1 MRLIAVVVAAA
12 LLACPALVAQ
22 TGPQEP
28 APPPEPAPVTTV
40 VIPVVGSVVGA
51 NGVRWKTDLELY
63 NGESND
69 VTVAVELAI
78 DPDKILLMP
87 MVPGQRVR
95 FLDVIGEA
103 FGADGLM
110 SPILIRTSGRRS
122 VSIRATA
129 YGVRGTETFR
139 PQPITINYGPAYA
152 PVRVLNGLSF
162 SDELR
167 TNIGLANLSENDADF
182 TLALQRIA
190 GRNLAVRRVRVPR
203 LALWHF
209 SIQTAFPMITKGDR
223 FTIVVETSVPDTCVY
238 ASVIENSTNTARFVD
253 PLFGAPPPPTRR

>member
-1 MRLIAVVVAAA
+1 MRLIAVVVAGA
-12 LLACPALVAQ
+12 LLCPALIAQ
-22 TGPQEP
+22 TEPQEP

-63 NGESND
+63 NSESND
-69 VTVAVELAI
+69 VTVAIELAV
-78 DPDKILLMP
+78 DPDKVLLMP
-87 MVPGQRVR
+87 MASGQGVR

-103 FGADGLM
+103 FGTDGVM
-110 SPILIRTSGRRS
+110 SPILVRTSGRRS

-129 YGVRGTETFR
+129 YGVRGAETFR
-139 PQPITINYGPAYA
+139 PQPITINYGPAFA

-167 TNIGLANLSENDADF
+167 TNIGLVNLSSDDVDF
-182 TLALQRIA
+182 TLALQRIP

-203 LALWHF
+203 TALWHF
-209 SIQTAFPMITKGDR
+209 NIQTAFPMITKGDR
-223 FTIVVETSVPDTCVY
+223 FTIVIETSAPDTYVY

>member
-22 TGPQEP
+22 TEPQEP
-28 APPPEPAPVTTV
+28 PPPPEPAPVTTV

-63 NGESND
+63 NSESND

-87 MVPGQRVR
+87 MASGQGVR

-110 SPILIRTSGRRS
+110 SPIVIRTSGRRS

-129 YGVRGTETFR
+129 YGVRGAETFR
-139 PQPITINYGPAYA
+139 PQPITINYGPTYA

-167 TNIGLANLSENDADF
+167 TNIGLANLSSDDVDF
-182 TLALQRIA
+182 TLALQRIP
-190 GRNLAVRRVRVPR
+190 GRNLAVRRIRVPR
-203 LALWHF
+203 TALWHF

-223 FTIVVETSVPDTCVY
+223 FTVVIETSAPDTYVY
-238 ASVIENSTNTARFVD
+238 ASVIENTTNTARFVD